1 MPVAVTALPG
11 YVLVAIAAAMWGSD
25 ALFRRG
31 LALDLPAPLIVFVEH
46 LLLTVMTLPLWLRG
60 LRVVRAMSVSE
71 RMALLFIGAGASA
84 LATILFTEAF
94 TYGDPTT
101 PLLLQ
106 KVQPLIAVLG
116 AWLFLGE
123 RLLTRYWLFMTAGL
137 AGAFLITFD
146 SPTDLTGPRVLPAA
160 LAVGAATL
168 WALGTV
174 FGRRLASRIAHSELT
189 GLRFLVGL
197 PVSGIV
203 AWVLGSF
210 NDVSLVGTREIL
222 ALLLLALIPGLI
234 ALLLYYR
241 GLSNTSAA
249 GATLAELAFPLS
261 AVLINYVAFGDS
273 LTGTQWLGLVSLSAT
288 ITLMGLASTKGDEK
302 FGVKVPA
309 GA

>member
-1 MPVAVTALPG
+1 
-11 YVLVAIAAAMWGSD
+11 MWGSD

-46 LLLTVMTLPLWLRG
+46 VLLTIMTIPLWLRG
-60 LRVVRAMSVSE
+60 VRAVRAMSVSD

-106 KVQPLIAVLG
+106 KVQPLVAVLG

-123 RLLTRYWLFMTAGL
+123 RLLPRYWLFMAAGV

-146 SPTDLTGPRVLPAA
+146 SPTGLAGPLILPAA
-160 LAVGAATL
+160 LALGAATL

-174 FGRRLASRIAHSELT
+174 FGRRLANRISHTELT

-197 PVSGIV
+197 PASAV
-203 AWVLGSF
+203 AAWALGSF
-210 NDVSLVGTREIL
+210 DDISLVGSREIF

-241 GLSNTSAA
+241 GLSSTSAA

-261 AVLINYVAFGDS
+261 AVLINYFAFSDS

-288 ITLMGLASTKGDEK
+288 ITLMGLASTKGDER

-309 GA
+309 EA